1 MVMDNSEKDMIKN
14 IMMNPKQAQTFLKQF
29 QKQPQDKDLL
39 KNVRAVVYEADR
51 KRQLEQVM
59 NRQQDRH
66 LQQERTRQQ
75 QERLRVL
82 QLKKERQKVREHSR

>member
-14 IMMNPKQAQTFLKQF
+14 IMISPKQADTFLKQF

-51 KRQLEQVM
+51 RRQLELAR

-66 LQQERTRQQ
+66 LQQERMRQQ
-75 QERLRVL
+75 QERLRTL
-82 QLKKERQKVREHSR
+82 QLKKQRQKVREHER

>member
-14 IMMNPKQAQTFLKQF
+14 IMINPKQADTFLKQF

-51 KRQLEQVM
+51 KRQLELAR
-59 NRQQDRH
+59 NRVQERN
-66 LQQERTRQQ
+66 LQQEQMRQQ
-75 QERLRVL
+75 QERLRTL
-82 QLKKERQKVREHSR
+82 QLKKQRQRIMGHNR